1 MADAQVP
8 THVAAQGRPL
18 AACGLARLVVVWA
31 RLAPAASAVQIS
43 HLALASCARLARHF
57 LGVVPAPRQWAEGAR
72 VWELCASVGLS
83 PCVGGGVLPRGVV
96 PILARG
102 AARQV
107 LRGHRS
113 VATTCPSPF
122 WRGACPAAVVRRRVV
137 CDLVPLLPGRPVWV
151 GAAWGR
157 AACVS
162 PFWRGACPAAVGR
175 RRAVC
180 EPRASGGSPCGLVR
194 LVACRARLVCHLLGV
209 VPALRL
215 WAEGARSVTF
225 VGRSA
230 TMRFSESSTQSTP
243 MASWRGRM
251 SVFFGEGRKRDAN
264 LDMVHVPVD
273 LTAVFTE

>member
-1 MADAQVP
+1 M
-8 THVAAQGRPL
+8 
-18 AACGLARLVVVWA
+18 C
-31 RLAPAASAVQIS
+31 
-43 HLALASCARLARHF
+43 HLLC
-57 LGVVPAPRQWAEGAR
+57 VVPAPRQWSEGAWSVTLCLCCLVVPCGLACLVA
-72 VWELCASVGLS
+72 VWGRAACVSPSWRGACPAAVVRRRAVCELCASVGL
-83 PCVGGGVLPRGVV
+83 PPRVGGGVLPRGVV

-113 VATTCPSPF
+113 VAAPCLSPS
-122 WRGACPAAVVRRRVV
+122 
-137 CDLVPLLPGRPVWV
+137 
-151 GAAWGR
+151 
-157 AACVS
+157 
-162 PFWRGACPAAVGR
+162 WRGACPAAVGR

-194 LVACRARLVCHLLGV
+194 LVACRARLVCNFLGV